1 MPSCSNGASAKEMDR
16 CWRTSAS
23 SKSLTVLPSSTRP
36 ARGIVPVATRRAS
49 TSVVLPAPEWPT
61 STTLRIRLGSSTVG
75 ALPTAAP
82 AGLDLSAMA
91 ALLVRPDADP
101 FCADD
106 SPPAGGAW
114 ARPQSPGSVFPA
126 RYPRRTMLGIHARP
140 QIGKVTEPLARRL
153 VAMGVTPD
161 ALTIIGTIGVAGG
174 ALGFYPRGQFF
185 LGTVVITAFVFS
197 DLMDG
202 AVARARGSSGPWGA
216 FLDSTLDRIGD
227 GAVFGALALWY
238 AGRGDNLVLCAV
250 AIYDLVAGAVT
261 SYAKARAESLG
272 MTCNVGI
279 AERSERLIAILVLTG
294 LSGLFDLPVLRAI
307 GLWGLAVATTITVAQ
322 RIREVHRQSR
332 PGAVVTG

>member
-1 MPSCSNGASAKEMDR
+1 MRLTLMPSCSNGASDSEMDR

-23 SKSLTVLPSSTRP
+23 SKSLTVVPSSTRP

-91 ALLVRPDADP
+91 ALLVRLVDGPLVGAQFRDG
-101 FCADD
+101 D
-106 SPPAGGAW
+106 SPPAT
-114 ARPQSPGSVFPA
+114 ARGQGPSRSD

-161 ALTIIGTIGVAGG
+161 ALTIVGTIGVAGG
-174 ALGFYPRGQFF
+174 ALAFYPRGEFWV
-185 LGTVVITAFVFS
+185 GTLVITAFVFS
-197 DLMDG
+197 DMLDG

-216 FLDSTLDRIGD
+216 FLDSTLDRIGE
-227 GAVFGALALWY
+227 GAVFGGLALWY

-250 AIYDLVAGAVT
+250 AIYDLVAGAV
-261 SYAKARAESLG
+261 K
-272 MTCNVGI
+272 I
-279 AERSERLIAILVLTG
+279 
-294 LSGLFDLPVLRAI
+294 
-307 GLWGLAVATTITVAQ
+307 
-322 RIREVHRQSR
+322 
-332 PGAVVTG
+332 